1 MSARK
6 VSRMEHVSEKADL
19 ARRSIPLTVTKGLF
33 PESEMSTVSGESR
46 GNEPGGSSPLA
57 SIDALRQALGIYFLA
72 MTTGTASR
80 WPSLVRISRSVLES
94 GL

>member
-33 PESEMSTVSGESR
+33 PESEMSAVSGESR
-46 GNEPGGSSPLA
+46 GMNRTVHPPCWVWVLLGGFSVFTF
-57 SIDALRQALGIYFLA
+57 RQ
-72 MTTGTASR
+72 
-80 WPSLVRISRSVLES
+80 
-94 GL
+94 